1 MIAAHADWSI
11 DPAKRFTTIG
21 RKAGGFWVLD
31 VPRLTGD
38 VAALLPRLARAAGG
52 EAVVLGIDCPIGL
65 PLAYAAQ
72 LDGLPNFPVFL
83 RGLHPESPFFQVAR
97 EIEEVSLAR
106 PFYPAGTVVGM
117 GHKLALA
124 QKLGMGE
131 PRKMS
136 RLVDLATASRPAAG
150 QLFWTLG
157 PNQCGKAALAAWRD
171 VLLPGLATL
180 PMRLWPFDGPLREL
194 AARGSITVA
203 ETYPAEAM
211 RHLGIKLEGSKRD
224 QAARQAV
231 AGQIFDA
238 MNRLNVRRPIEL
250 TLAVGKGFGTA
261 PNADDAFD
269 SLIGALGLINVLTGN
284 RPDAPPGPVDM
295 WEGWVLGQTEL
306 PVMEDGA
313 TEVLF

>member
-21 RKAGGFWVLD
+21 RKASGLWVLD
-31 VPRLTGD
+31 IPRLTGD
-38 VAALLPRLARAAGG
+38 VAALLPRLARAAAG

-65 PLAYAAQ
+65 PRAYAAQ
-72 LDGLPNFPVFL
+72 LSGLSSFPAFL
-83 RGLHPESPFFQVAR
+83 KGLHPDSAFFQVAR
-97 EIEEVSLAR
+97 EIDEVSLAR
-106 PFYPAGTVVGM
+106 PFYPAGTVSGM
-117 GHKLALA
+117 GHKMALA
-124 QKLGMGE
+124 QKLGLTE
-131 PRKMS
+131 PSDMS

-171 VLLPGLATL
+171 LLLPAFAFL
-180 PMRLWPFDGPLREL
+180 PIRLWPFDGPLL
-194 AARGSITVA
+194 ALAKPGIITVA

-211 RHLGIKLEGSKRD
+211 RHLGVKLDGGKRD
-224 QAARQAV
+224 QAARRAS

-238 MNRLNVRRPIEL
+238 MDRLRVKRPIEL
-250 TLAVGKGFGTA
+250 TLAVGNGFGAA

-269 SLIGALGLINVLTGN
+269 SLIGALGIINVLNGH

-295 WEGWVLGQTEL
+295 WEGWVLGQTDL
-306 PVMEDGA
+306 PNLAGGRDA
-313 TEVLF
+313 LF